1 MPLNKSDI
9 INSVMQNVRLKNRR
23 KGKQRFLF
31 PEMDCVSLS
40 RRRAA
45 GIVNALFETI
55 KETLVRGEDVRI
67 SGFGK
72 FQVKFKWARRGRNP
86 KTGEMI
92 ILRSR
97 RVVTFRVSPKFKEKM
112 NLPDQGND

>member
-1 MPLNKSDI
+1 MALNKTDI
-9 INSVMQNVRLKNRR
+9 INSVMRNVRLKNRR
-23 KGKQRFLF
+23 KGKQQFLF
-31 PEMDCVSLS
+31 PEMDCVFLS
-40 RRRAA
+40 RRRAV
-45 GIVNALFETI
+45 GIVNILLETI

-97 RVVTFRVSPKFKEKM
+97 RVVTFRASPKFKKKM
-112 NLPDQGND
+112 NLSDQEY